1 MEVLL
6 IFFALIGIF
15 LIKHLFFWSP
25 LDVSHL
31 YQNGPLK
38 IGHRGSPKEAPENTL
53 PSYKNAVS
61 SGLSAIEIDV
71 VGTKDSKLVCSH
83 NIDLERETD
92 SFGYIDEK
100 TYAELVNVNA
110 GVKFDDY
117 SPTRMPLLEEVL
129 EELPDDL
136 IINIEIK
143 TRKVFDK
150 SIVDA
155 VVETIQRKKIHHRTI
170 ISCFN
175 PLVICLVKWRDSNII
190 TAYIWDVESV
200 PPLLKKPLFV
210 NLVHPDLF
218 HPCVDLV
225 NEGSMRFARRKGLKI
240 NVWTVNNQPTIN
252 WLLKMGI
259 DGIFGDFPHLLL
271 NKLKT

>member
-6 IFFALIGIF
+6 IFLVLIGIF

-53 PSYKNAVS
+53 PSFEKAVS

-71 VGTKDSKLVCSH
+71 VRTKNDKLVCSH

-92 SFGYIDEK
+92 SFGYIDER
-100 TYAELVNVNA
+100 TYTELIDVNA
-110 GVKFDDY
+110 SVKFDGY
-117 SPTRMPLLEEVL
+117 SPTRIPLLEEVL
-129 EELPDDL
+129 EELPDDI

-143 TRKVFDK
+143 TRKLFDK
-150 SIVDA
+150 SSVDA
-155 VVETIQRKKIHHRTI
+155 VVKTIQRKKMHHRTI

-175 PLVICLVKWRDSNII
+175 PLVILLVKWRDSTII

-218 HPCVDLV
+218 HPSVYLA
-225 NEGSMRFARRKGLKI
+225 NENTLRFARRKGLRV
-240 NVWTVNNQPTIN
+240 NVWTVNNQSAIN
-252 WLLKMGI
+252 WLLKVGV
-259 DGIFGDFPHLLL
+259 DGIFSDFPPLLL